1 MSNPPYIYAEPA
13 LRRTIMYYVCVYIYI
28 IIIIIIRASIF
39 VHTSGGLSQS
49 VEGSTAF
56 ETAAWEPC
64 CGTTPTQHTQHT
76 VATRGCAAAETRR
89 FSQLPWGSA
98 RGSAQGSAQAARF
111 RRPAPWLMPWQG
123 LSQRVLQLSQSKFPT
138 SQHHSTSFNVYP
150 MNPHET
156 LESSKGTCRNLSA
169 CVSANFCISLRQCSE
184 LRCFGCS
191 L

>member
-1 MSNPPYIYAEPA
+1 M
-13 LRRTIMYYVCVYIYI
+13 CIYI

-76 VATRGCAAAETRR
+76 QHTVATRGCAAAETRR

-98 RGSAQGSAQAARF
+98 RGSTQGSAQAARF

-156 LESSKGTCRNLSA
+156 LESSKGTCLNLSA

-184 LRCFGCS
+184 LRCFGRS

>member
-64 CGTTPTQHTQHT
+64 CGTTPTQHTQHTQHT

-138 SQHHSTSFNVYP
+138 SQHHSTSFNIIQRIPY
-150 MNPHET
+150 
-156 LESSKGTCRNLSA
+156 ESP
-169 CVSANFCISLRQCSE
+169 
-184 LRCFGCS
+184 
-191 L
+191 